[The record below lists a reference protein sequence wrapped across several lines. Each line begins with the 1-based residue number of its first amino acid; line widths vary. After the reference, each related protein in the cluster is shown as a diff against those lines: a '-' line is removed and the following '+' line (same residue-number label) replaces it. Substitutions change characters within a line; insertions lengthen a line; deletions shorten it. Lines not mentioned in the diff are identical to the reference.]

1 MQIVAEEPNKNYF
14 SPLGAIPM
22 MINAFWELIRS
33 FTIKYKKGPE
43 YRESSLLK
51 IFRVIGLVMPGVPAH
66 CPQDYVNATR
76 LGSSD
81 LFLPPKDPENQDQII
96 VTTTVWGGNLY

>member
-1 MQIVAEEPNKNYF
+1 
-14 SPLGAIPM
+14 M
-22 MINAFWELIRS
+22 MLTAFRELFRS
-33 FTIKYKKGPE
+33 FTIKYTRGPE

-51 IFRVIGLVMPGVPAH
+51 IFRVIGLIIPGIPAH

-81 LFLPPKDPENQDQII
+81 LFLPRPKDPENQK
-96 VTTTVWGGNLY
+96 